1 MMFLR
6 TQTQHVKILYSK
18 NSMQK

>member
-1 MMFLR
+1 MFLR